1 MEAIC
6 IQQVY
11 HLCGG
16 TVALW
21 LVRFTLDQV
30 VWVQAPARVIV
41 LCS

>member
-30 VWVQAPARVIV
+30 VWVQALARVIV